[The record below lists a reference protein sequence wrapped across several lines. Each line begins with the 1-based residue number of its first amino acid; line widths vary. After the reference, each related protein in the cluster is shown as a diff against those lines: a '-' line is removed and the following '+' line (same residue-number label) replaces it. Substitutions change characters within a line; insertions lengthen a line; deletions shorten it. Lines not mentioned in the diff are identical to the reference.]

1 MWNKKQ
7 AVRLNT
13 TGAAATREGSKS
25 FISNI
30 ENKHQSNCEFDLK
43 QPVIYEQQADP
54 SGRQQQQCMAER
66 IIYLEEETF

>member
-7 AVRLNT
+7 AIRLNT

-30 ENKHQSNCEFDLK
+30 ENNYQSNCEFDLK
-43 QPVIYEQQADP
+43 
-54 SGRQQQQCMAER
+54 
-66 IIYLEEETF
+66 